1 MISFSVS
8 VYLSP
13 IASSEVSSV
22 QVEEVPGGLQGKAE
36 TLQVLCVRHC
46 PRFQIKSFVVAI
58 LFMTLQCALK
68 EEILINYF
76 FRSYLFDIYCFEI
89 ICKDLD

>member
-46 PRFQIKSFVVAI
+46 PRFQNKPFVVAI
-58 LFMTLQCALK
+58 FIYVTAVRFEGGDPHQLFFQKLS
-68 EEILINYF
+68 F
-76 FRSYLFDIYCFEI
+76 
-89 ICKDLD
+89 